1 MKWLILLGFFFVLPL
16 QCGGGCGPAEDP
28 CDQDRQGCAPSPG
41 LPTNATCAA
50 EPMLSA
56 EVGSGERTFLALSPG
71 QVPEM
76 HYGTQ
81 GGVHIFASARVR
93 GAQLD
98 RYDQLELIF
107 SVQSPCADC
116 PEGFVDAETRT
127 ALVGGDVPLQVAD
140 GVVEEPGFLLFADVL
155 SYEDTPHRLRLLV
168 RDPCGRTAEAV
179 HLMADGQGRVDL
191 GFVPGG
197 SDAGLPDAVA
207 PDAAAGQ
214 RDAMP

>member
-1 MKWLILLGFFFVLPL
+1 MKTRARATTTVLVLGLAA
-16 QCGGGCGPAEDP
+16 CSGGGST
-28 CDQDRQGCAPSPG
+28 APQV
-41 LPTNATCAA
+41 PTAQITKVNARDVARLTLGTFFGIADTA
-50 EPMLSA
+50 VRLYPETIP
-56 EVGSGERTFLALSPG
+56 RTFNHGRIGFAVAALAIVVSCVLG
-71 QVPEM
+71 W
-76 HYGTQ
+76 
-81 GGVHIFASARVR
+81 VR
-93 GAQLD
+93 RDDLTKQYSEA
-98 RYDQLELIF
+98 
-107 SVQSPCADC
+107 
-116 PEGFVDAETRT
+116 T
-127 ALVGGDVPLQVAD
+127 AKLPLQVAD